1 MRENQI
7 FVEVTDN
14 TGATGGFWLKS
25 PEMVQAPDNETLLQ
39 LIQHYNPDMHIVD
52 VDVLERV

>member
-25 PEMVQAPDNETLLQ
+25 REMVQAVDNETLLQ
-39 LIQHYNPDMHIVD
+39 LIQHHNLDMHIVN
-52 VDVLERV
+52 VVVLERV